1 MWKRGET
8 NDTVLADLPLA
19 FSTSVLRPL
28 AKLLPLIIHLI
39 DEIELRHRAL
49 AGGDE
54 TTRQLSFCMR
64 GFAQRC
70 DNSAPIVHNE
80 LI

>member
-64 GFAQRC
+64 EWVRA
-70 DNSAPIVHNE
+70 AM
-80 LI
+80 